1 MRMREGH
8 LMCEGKCIL
17 YAGFMRAALAL
28 SLRLA
33 QILRDELDL
42 ARREPLG
49 CLLVALVEQGSVQ
62 GLAAVYPPHEAGHG
76 HVGGGRWE
84 VGEGKLLLGVG
95 SDGEVVHVLSEKV
108 KN

>member
-1 MRMREGH
+1 
-8 LMCEGKCIL
+8 MCEGKGIL
-17 YAGFMRAALAL
+17 YAGFMRAALWRL
-28 SLRLA
+28 CLRLA
-33 QILRDELDL
+33 QIFRDELDL

-76 HVGGGRWE
+76 HVGVGRGE

-95 SDGEVVHVLSEKV
+95 SDGEVVHVDLALMADT
-108 KN
+108 